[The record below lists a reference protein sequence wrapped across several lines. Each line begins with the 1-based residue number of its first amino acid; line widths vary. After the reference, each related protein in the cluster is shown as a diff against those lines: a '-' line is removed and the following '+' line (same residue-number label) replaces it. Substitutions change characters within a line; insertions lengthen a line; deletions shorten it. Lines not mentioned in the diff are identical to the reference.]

1 MVSTDLHGSRLI
13 GTIITE
19 KWVILASSKQIY
31 FYKFWYFSCR
41 GSKSFGRYGHMDE
54 HSYRYHFKKEF
65 DWIEFNRQY
74 VAENCS
80 DEVII
85 GFDPSYIT
93 KRGSLLTEL
102 VISILAAVVNTKEG
116 LRLVTSQLLM

>member
-1 MVSTDLHGSRLI
+1 M
-13 GTIITE
+13 
-19 KWVILASSKQIY
+19 
-31 FYKFWYFSCR
+31 R
-41 GSKSFGRYGHMDE
+41 GRHNFLSFGRYGHMDE
-54 HSYRYHFKKEF
+54 HSYRYHFKKNF

-93 KRGSLLTEL
+93 KSGKFTHGIGYFYSGCSGKYER
-102 VISILAAVVNTKEG
+102 G